1 MAHRSVCV
9 TNDTKWSAN
18 GSFRYQRVGLAR
30 GRFCPLAEADL
41 LLFAVDPAQH
51 AANNGF
57 VLISGALVLMMTPAL
72 ALFYAGFVRSRNVL
86 NTMVMSFAAMGLV
99 SVLWVLF
106 GYSLAFAPG
115 SGALAPFIGGLQWAG
130 LSNWSAPYGDGQ
142 LSHGAVAFF
151 QLTFAIITPALISGA
166 VVERMNFRAW
176 LLFVLLWSTF
186 IYLPLAH
193 MVWGPGGFLGPE
205 CLGALDFAGGLVVEM
220 ASGVGAAVTAAV
232 VGRRRNYPGHSAP
245 PHNVPFILLG
255 AGLLWFGWFGFNGG
269 SGLVAGNLASLA
281 CITTNTAGAAAA
293 LGWMLIETC
302 QRGKPTAVGVATGA
316 VAGLVAIT
324 PAAGFVS
331 PLGALVIG
339 FVAALLCNWALQ
351 LKNRSGLDD
360 SLDVLPVHGVAGLL
374 GILLTG
380 LLALRSVNPAGANGL
395 LAGNPAQF
403 VIQLK
408 AAGFTLLWVGV
419 GTFVILQVLRML
431 IPLRASDLEEQQG
444 LDINAHGEEAYNT
457 EFTV

>member
-1 MAHRSVCV
+1 MPPC
-9 TNDTKWSAN
+9 
-18 GSFRYQRVGLAR
+18 
-30 GRFCPLAEADL
+30 
-41 LLFAVDPAQH
+41 LFAADTALRS
-51 AANNGF
+51 ANNGF
-57 VLISGALVLMMTPAL
+57 VLISAALVLMMTPAL

-106 GYSLAFAPG
+106 GYSLAFSPG
-115 SGALAPFIGGLQWAG
+115 QGPLAPFIGGLQWAG

-166 VVERMNFRAW
+166 VVERISFRAW
-176 LLFVLLWSTF
+176 LLFVLLWSTV

-193 MVWGPGGFLGPE
+193 MVWGPGGFLGPDG
-205 CLGALDFAGGLVVEM
+205 LGALDFAGGLVVEM
-220 ASGVGAAVTAAV
+220 ASGVGAAVAAAV
-232 VGRRRNYPGHSAP
+232 VGGRRHHPTQVAP

-281 CITTNTAGAAAA
+281 CLTTNSAGAAAA
-293 LGWMLIETC
+293 LGWMVIETL

-324 PAAGFVS
+324 PAAGYVS
-331 PLGALVIG
+331 PIGALLIG
-339 FVAALLCNWALQ
+339 FAAAIVCNTALQ
-351 LKNRSGLDD
+351 LKNRSRLDD

-374 GILLTG
+374 GIVLTG
-380 LLALRSVNPAGANGL
+380 VLALKAVNPAGADGL
-395 LAGNPAQF
+395 LAGNPAQLL
-403 VIQLK
+403 IQLK
-408 AAGFTLLWVGV
+408 AAGFTALWVGV
-419 GTFVILQVLRML
+419 GTYAVLQAVKAVL
-431 IPLRASDLEEQQG
+431 PLRVSGNEEQQG
-444 LDINAHGEEAYNT
+444 LDINAHGEEAYNN

>member
-1 MAHRSVCV
+1 H
-9 TNDTKWSAN
+9 N
-18 GSFRYQRVGLAR
+18 
-30 GRFCPLAEADL
+30 
-41 LLFAVDPAQH
+41 
-51 AANNGF
+51 
-57 VLISGALVLMMTPAL
+57 
-72 ALFYAGFVRSRNVL
+72 
-86 NTMVMSFAAMGLV
+86 
-99 SVLWVLF
+99 
-106 GYSLAFAPG
+106 
-115 SGALAPFIGGLQWAG
+115 
-130 LSNWSAPYGDGQ
+130 
-142 LSHGAVAFF
+142 
-151 QLTFAIITPALISGA
+151 
-166 VVERMNFRAW
+166 
-176 LLFVLLWSTF
+176 
-186 IYLPLAH
+186 
-193 MVWGPGGFLGPE
+193 
-205 CLGALDFAGGLVVEM
+205 
-220 ASGVGAAVTAAV
+220 
-232 VGRRRNYPGHSAP
+232 AP

-281 CITTNTAGAAAA
+281 CLTTNSAGAAAA
-293 LGWMLIETC
+293 LGWMLIETL

-339 FVAALLCNWALQ
+339 FAAAVLCNWALQ
-351 LKNRSGLDD
+351 LKNRSRLDD

-380 LLALRSVNPAGANGL
+380 LFALKSVNPAGANGL

-419 GTFVILQVLRML
+419 GTYVILQALRML
-431 IPLRASDLEEQQG
+431 MPLRATDQEEQQG

-457 EFTV
+457 EFTG

>member
-1 MAHRSVCV
+1 MVPS
-9 TNDTKWSAN
+9 
-18 GSFRYQRVGLAR
+18 
-30 GRFCPLAEADL
+30 
-41 LLFAVDPAQH
+41 LFAVDTALH
-51 AANNGF
+51 SANNGF
-57 VLISGALVLMMTPAL
+57 VLISAALVLLMTPAL

-86 NTMVMSFAAMGLV
+86 NTMMMSFASMGLV

-106 GYSLAFAPG
+106 GYSLAFSPG
-115 SGALAPFIGGLQWAG
+115 SGPLAPFIGGWQWVG

-176 LLFVLLWSTF
+176 LAFVMLWSTF
-186 IYLPLAH
+186 IYLPMAH
-193 MVWGPGGFLGPE
+193 MVWGPGGFLGADG
-205 CLGALDFAGGLVVEM
+205 LGALDFAGGLVVEM
-220 ASGVGAAVTAAV
+220 ASGVGAAVTAVV
-232 VGRRRNYPGHSAP
+232 VGRRRNYPGHTAP

-281 CITTNTAGAAAA
+281 CLTTNTAGASAA
-293 LGWMLIETC
+293 LGWMVIETL
-302 QRGKPTAVGVATGA
+302 QRGKPTAVGMATGA

-331 PLGALVIG
+331 PLSALVIG
-339 FVAALLCNWALQ
+339 CVAALVCNLALQ

-380 LLALRSVNPAGANGL
+380 LLALKSVNPAGADGL
-395 LAGNPAQF
+395 LAGHGVQLW
-403 VIQLK
+403 IQLK

-419 GTFVILQVLRML
+419 GTFAILKLLALV
-431 IPLRASDLEEQQG
+431 IPLRASDGDERQG
-444 LDINAHGEEAYNT
+444 LDINAHGEEAYNN
-457 EFTV
+457 EFTM